1 MENENGLSEQNLFFT
16 ASRPKLC
23 LQPNQISQ
31 GFYHCTP
38 MAKKLLAYTIAELK
52 VIRWH
57 DNPNKICYQTTF
69 TVSDFIKALGLQ
81 NQKQSANQKEIIRN
95 ALLELQKSCIAI
107 DIAKDTGKEFH
118 TFSWVNHSCYSE
130 DEKKIC
136 IDINDKLGEALI
148 QIQKGYTELQLL
160 TIGKLK
166 SLYALRFYELGKSY
180 AGFEGK
186 NGNEKG
192 EWFIDLTVEQIRKM
206 FVLGKEDYKGRMT
219 NFITNVIKQ
228 PLDEVSKKTDLLMS
242 FEKAK
247 EGRNITGFRFTCKW
261 KTEPV
266 KIKKTEPKA
275 IKKLKE
281 EIKEEMQEVE
291 RIKNDPSLQPVWTGC
306 YEQAYDSYRLEGKTE
321 DEAMRAATVKAYTWM
336 AEKGYIKKTETK
348 KKPEEEEQLDL
359 F

>member
-1 MENENGLSEQNLFFT
+1 MENETGLSEQNLFFT

-31 GFYHCTP
+31 GLYHCTP

-57 DNPNKICYQTTF
+57 DNPNKIRYQTTF

-81 NQKQSANQKEIIRN
+81 KQKQSSNQKEIIRE

-107 DIAKDTGKEFH
+107 DTGKEFH
-118 TFSWVNHSCYSE
+118 TFPWVEHSCYTE
-130 DEKKIC
+130 DEKKIL
-136 IDINDKLGEALI
+136 IDINHNLGEALI
-148 QIQKGYTELQLL
+148 QLQKGYTEMQLL
-160 TIGKLK
+160 TVGKLK

-186 NGNEKG
+186 NGNPKG
-192 EWFIDLTVEQIRKM
+192 EWHIDLTVEQIRKM
-206 FVLGKEDYKGRMT
+206 FVLGEKDYEGRMT
-219 NFITNVIKQ
+219 NFITKVIKQ
-228 PLDEVSKKTDLLMS
+228 PLDEVSKKTDLSMT

-247 EGRNITGFRFTCKW
+247 EGRNIAGFRFHCKW
-261 KTEPV
+261 KTAPV

-275 IKKLKE
+275 IKELKAEINAE
-281 EIKEEMQEVE
+281 EQEIE
-291 RIKNDPSLQPVWTGC
+291 RIKADGYLGMIWDEC
-306 YEQAYDSYRLEGKTE
+306 YEQALIKFTDEGKTE
-321 DEAMRAATVKAYTWM
+321 EEAGRAAKAKAYTYM
-336 AEKGYIKKTETK
+336 VDKGFIKKPDPKQEKEIEGQLTF
-348 KKPEEEEQLDL
+348 PE